1 MIQHHIQMI
10 GYLAGHLAINKID
23 LTKIFFKPERPANFS
38 RPRINKMRI
47 NDNIVPFFMHIALNE
62 ICNTQFVRQLCKTF
76 FGVQTGDMVRAVLPS
91 GKFAGTH
98 VGRLAVRESGVFDLR
113 TGLGKISPV
122 RHKYCKTV
130 HRNDGYMYAFS
141 TFVQ

>member
-1 MIQHHIQMI
+1 MCTP
-10 GYLAGHLAINKID
+10 NKYGFP
-23 LTKIFFKPERPANFS
+23 TKHRT
-38 RPRINKMRI
+38 R
-47 NDNIVPFFMHIALNE
+47 
-62 ICNTQFVRQLCKTF
+62 CKTF
-76 FGVQTGDMVRAVLPS
+76 LGFQTGDMVRAVLPS

-141 TFVQ
+141 TFVRYPRRLET